1 MNRPCRISA
10 TVLTALLT
18 LMVFATGCN
27 SSGCMENQ
35 SSIPLAGFYSAGT
48 EERVVIDSIKVYG
61 LGAPGDS
68 ALTSSVRASQV
79 YLPLRSSAESTAF
92 CFRYLQKD
100 LDTPQL
106 IDTLTLDYDS
116 EPRFVSEECGAMY
129 FYHVRRLTHTRHLID
144 SVAMPDSLID
154 NVDIERLKI
163 YFLTQTVDDTPE
175 ADPDQTE
182 QE

>member
-1 MNRPCRISA
+1 MNLPCRISA

-68 ALTSSVRASQV
+68 A
-79 YLPLRSSAESTAF
+79 
-92 CFRYLQKD
+92 
-100 LDTPQL
+100 
-106 IDTLTLDYDS
+106 
-116 EPRFVSEECGAMY
+116 
-129 FYHVRRLTHTRHLID
+129 
-144 SVAMPDSLID
+144 
-154 NVDIERLKI
+154 
-163 YFLTQTVDDTPE
+163 
-175 ADPDQTE
+175 
-182 QE
+182 